1 MYLLSKY
8 VSLRSFGRWNGNS
21 YHLSNENVFEKT
33 EPTALIRSVDQ
44 IREIRNVIFRVLREG
59 HVKYFDQNQQQEMFG
74 SLLKYLLAFGRRSN
88 NEYMSYTYSCQNN
101 PTEVYS
107 CVIKNIIYKNFQ
119 YLVLKNPFQQ
129 LEENYHVM
137 KIWRIS
143 SKMW

>member
-1 MYLLSKY
+1 MP
-8 VSLRSFGRWNGNS
+8 
-21 YHLSNENVFEKT
+21 NENVFEKT

-59 HVKYFDQNQQQEMFG
+59 HVKHFDQNQQQEMFG
-74 SLLKYLLAFGRRSN
+74 SLLKYLLAFSRRSN

-101 PTEVYS
+101 PTKIYS

-129 LEENYHVM
+129 LEENYHAM
-137 KIWRIS
+137 KKWCIS
-143 SKMW
+143 SKNIFAKFFIKLS